1 MTTTCWLALMAVS
14 SGPGQVNYKLRD
26 WLFARQR
33 YWGEPFPVVLL
44 EGSGEARPVPENEL
58 PVTLPEIDEF
68 TPTGTG
74 EPPLAKATSWV
85 GFDYRFF
92 AMLLMYHRM
101 VLLGVCL
108 PLSNPWAS

>member
-1 MTTTCWLALMAVS
+1 
-14 SGPGQVNYKLRD
+14 
-26 WLFARQR
+26 
-33 YWGEPFPVVLL
+33 
-44 EGSGEARPVPENEL
+44 VPENEL

-92 AMLLMYHRM
+92 AVLLMYHGM